1 MFIAPRKSPRSS
13 QTPSA
18 TFSSPIAPAYPRAW
32 TPRPR
37 VRRVPW
43 IWKAGMVVL
52 VVCLLA
58 SMAIAIVRLTTT
70 PTEILGDGFRGLPAQ
85 QAVA

>member
-18 TFSSPIAPAYPRAW
+18 TFSSAIAPTL
-32 TPRPR
+32 TPRSRSR
-37 VRRVPW
+37 VPPVPW

-52 VVCLLA
+52 VVCLFA
-58 SMAIAIVRLTTT
+58 SMVIAIYRLSTT
-70 PTEILGDGFRGLPAQ
+70 PTEILGDGFRGLPAKEQ
-85 QAVA
+85 R